1 MHQSQYSFTTS
12 PSALVQVAEIA
23 SRYKGRQDK
32 LMDVIIAVQKIVPSL
47 AEDVAAVIAREMG
60 LSQNHVYS
68 FVTFYEYLSVQPR
81 GKYMIRM
88 CSSAPCH
95 VRGAKDVMD
104 TITEMLGIKIGETTP
119 DNRFTVETCP
129 CLGICDISPAIMIND
144 KVYGDLDPERARELI
159 KKYIREDI

>member
-1 MHQSQYSFTTS
+1 
-12 PSALVQVAEIA
+12 
-23 SRYKGRQDK
+23 
-32 LMDVIIAVQKIVPSL
+32 MDVIIAVQKIVPSL
-47 AEDVAAVIAREMG
+47 AEDVAAIIAREMG

-95 VRGAKDVMD
+95 VRGAKEVMD
-104 TITEMLGIKIGETTP
+104 TIKEILGVKIGETTP
-119 DNRFTVETCP
+119 DNRFTVEMCP

-144 KVYGDLDPERARELI
+144 KVYGDLDPERVKEII
-159 KKYIREDI
+159 KKYIREDV

>member
-1 MHQSQYSFTTS
+1 MHQSQYSFITN

-81 GKYMIRM
+81 GKYVIRM
-88 CSSAPCH
+88 CSNAPCH
-95 VRGAKDVMD
+95 VRGAKEVMD

-119 DNRFTVETCP
+119 DNRFTVETCS

-144 KVYGDLDPERARELI
+144 KVYGDLNPERAGEII
-159 KKYIREDI
+159 KKYLREDV

>member
-1 MHQSQYSFTTS
+1 MLQTQYSFTTS

-23 SRYKGRQDK
+23 SRYKGQQDK
-32 LMDVIIAVQKIVPSL
+32 LMDVIIEVQKIVPSL

-68 FVTFYEYLSVQPR
+68 FVTFYEYLSVKPH
-81 GKYMIRM
+81 GKYTIRM

-95 VRGAKDVMD
+95 VRGAKEVMS

-119 DNRFTVETCP
+119 DNRFTVEVCP
-129 CLGICDISPAIMIND
+129 CLGICDISPVVMIND
-144 KVYGDLDPERARELI
+144 VIYGDLTPDKAIALI
-159 KKYIREDI
+159 KRYIREDV